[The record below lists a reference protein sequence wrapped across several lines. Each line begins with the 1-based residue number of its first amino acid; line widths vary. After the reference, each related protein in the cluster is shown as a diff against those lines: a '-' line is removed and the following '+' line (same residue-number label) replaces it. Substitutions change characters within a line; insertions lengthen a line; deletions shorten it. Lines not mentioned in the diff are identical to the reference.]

1 MDEHEQGER
10 VRAWLRENGASIVT
24 GIAIGIAAIG
34 GWQWWNANQR
44 SQAQDASSQYVA
56 LSSAVESQDREL
68 AEGVAKSLREEYAR
82 TPYATLAALAVAEL
96 QLDDG
101 ETGGAVETLAKA
113 REAAKDP
120 LLAELVA
127 ARLARAEIAAGN
139 AERALQLLAD
149 AKRGSTLSTR
159 GDALLALGRR
169 DEAKTA
175 YQAALDALDET
186 LPLRRIVEL
195 KLLDLGVRAESEA
208 QG

>member
-10 VRAWLRENGASIVT
+10 VRAWLRENGSSIVT

-44 SQAQDASSQYVA
+44 SQAQDASAQYVA
-56 LSSAVESQDREL
+56 LTTAVEASDRDL
-68 AEGVAKSLREEYAR
+68 AEGVAKSLRDEYSR
-82 TPYATLAALAVAEL
+82 TPYATLAALALADL
-96 QLDDG
+96 QLGAG
-101 ETGGAVETLAKA
+101 ETAGAVETLA
-113 REAAKDP
+113 AAKDAAADP

-139 AERALQLLAD
+139 AERALQMLSD
-149 AKRGSTLSTR
+149 AKRGSTLDTR
-159 GDALLALGRR
+159 GDALLALGRL
-169 DEAKTA
+169 DEAKAA
-175 YQAALDALDET
+175 YQAAIESMDET

>member
-10 VRAWLRENGASIVT
+10 VRAWLRENGSSIVT

-44 SQAQDASSQYVA
+44 SQAQDASAQYVA
-56 LSSAVESQDREL
+56 LTTAVDAQDRDL
-68 AEGVAKSLREEYAR
+68 AEGVAKSLRDEYSR
-82 TPYATLAALAVAEL
+82 TPYATLAALALADL
-96 QLDDG
+96 QLGAG
-101 ETGGAVETLAKA
+101 ETAGAVETLA
-113 REAAKDP
+113 AAKDAAADP

-139 AERALQLLAD
+139 AERALQMLSE
-149 AKRGSTLSTR
+149 AKRGSTLDTR

-169 DEAKTA
+169 DEAKAA
-175 YQAALDALDET
+175 YQAAIESMDET